1 MELTIKPL
9 PKQAEAYEA
18 WFDPHIDDVIY
29 GGAAG
34 GGKSWWV
41 SEALMLDAIRYP
53 ETRYFLGR
61 KELKTLM
68 QTTFVTMTQ
77 KVFPYHKLEQ
87 GKHWT
92 FNANRSEIHFYNGS
106 QINLLHL
113 GSLPTDPL
121 FDRFGSHE
129 YTRGGIDEMSECP
142 FKAYDVLKSRV
153 GRWKNKELNISSKLA
168 GTLNPSQD
176 WPYRIFYHPYKKAKQ
191 SGQLI
196 DVNHPLVSM
205 QVMVEGEAIERTFVF
220 VEALYSDNEYVADEY
235 KFNLATITDPVLR
248 HRLMYADWEFSS
260 AADVLFD
267 AATIAD
273 LFTNAVPKSHDLYMT
288 VDVARSADDIVLTY
302 WRGWDAF
309 RVEVIHTKD
318 RLVPIYETAD
328 KIRTGLVQYGIPRE
342 HVLVDADGVGGGV
355 FDLVPGVIGFNGGA
369 APFGVVGEKENR
381 ERYENLK
388 TQCMYHLAEKARQ
401 RQIAVSDTNVE
412 MREQL
417 ANDLQQFKRRDPDKE
432 GKLKAVKKEDMKQ
445 ALGRSPDVGDTLL
458 MRSYFDLR
466 LREEALNSGGEMK
479 VFLPEF

>member
-1 MELTIKPL
+1 MEITLRPL
-9 PKQAEAYEA
+9 AKQHEA
-18 WFDPHIDDVIY
+18 WEAWKDPDIDDVVY

-41 SEALMLDAIRYP
+41 SEVLMWNALAYP
-53 ETRYFLGR
+53 GTRYFLGR

-68 QTTFVTMTQ
+68 QSTFVTMTQ
-77 KVFPYHKLEQ
+77 KVFPHHKLVQ

-113 GSLPTDPL
+113 GAMPTDPL
-121 FDRFGSHE
+121 FDRFGSQE
-129 YTRGGIDEMSECP
+129 YTSGAIDEASECP

-153 GRWKNKELNISSKLA
+153 SRHRNKEYGIKGKVAL
-168 GTLNPSQD
+168 TLNPSQD
-176 WPYRIFYHPYKKAKQ
+176 WPYRIFYTPYKKAGRI
-191 SGQLI
+191 ST
-196 DVNHPLVSM
+196 VENPLVSM
-205 QVMVEGEAIERTFVF
+205 EVVVEGEAIERTFVF
-220 VEALYSDNEYVADEY
+220 IESLYSDNEYVADEY
-235 KFNLATITDPVLR
+235 KFNLATITDPILR
-248 HRLMYADWEFSS
+248 HRLMYADWEFAS

-273 LFTNAVPKSHDLYMT
+273 LFSNKLKKASDVYLT

-302 WRGWDAF
+302 WKGWEAF
-309 RVEVIHTKD
+309 RIDVIHTRD
-318 RLVPIYETAD
+318 FLAGVPITDTAD
-328 KIRTGLVQYGIPRE
+328 RVRTALVQYGIPRD

-355 FDLVPGVIGFNGGA
+355 FDLVPGIVGFNGGA

-388 TQCMYHLAEKARQ
+388 TQCLYHLADKARQ
-401 RQIAVSDTNVE
+401 RQVAVSEPSIAT
-412 MREQL
+412 REQL

-432 GKLKAVKKEDMKQ
+432 GKLKAVKKEDIKQ
-445 ALGRSPDVGDTLL
+445 ALGRSPDVGDTFL

-479 VFLPEF
+479 VFIPEF

>member
-1 MELTIKPL
+1 MQITIKPL
-9 PKQAEAYEA
+9 EKQDLA
-18 WFDPHIDDVIY
+18 WQAWLDPYVDDVVY

-34 GGKSWWV
+34 GGKSWWI
-41 SEALMLDAIRYP
+41 SEVLMQQALQYP
-53 ETRYFLGR
+53 GTRYFLGR

-77 KVFPYHKLEQ
+77 KVFPHHKLEQ
-87 GKHWT
+87 GKHWW
-92 FNANRSEIHFYNGS
+92 FNGQRSEIHFYNGS

-113 GSLPTDPL
+113 GALPTDPL

-129 YTRGGIDEMSECP
+129 YTSGGIDEASECP

-153 GRWKNKELNISSKLA
+153 GRHLNKEYKIKSKL
-168 GTLNPSQD
+168 GLTLNPSQD
-176 WPYRIFYHPYKKAKQ
+176 WPYRIFYDPYKKAGRV
-191 SGQLI
+191 ST
-196 DVNHPLVSM
+196 VENPLVSM
-205 QVMVEGEAIERTFVF
+205 QVVLEGEAIERTFVF
-220 VEALYSDNEYVADEY
+220 IEALYKDNEYVADEY

-248 HRLMYADWEFSS
+248 HRLMMADWEFSS

-273 LFTNAVPKSHDLYMT
+273 LFTNSVKKAPDMYLT

-302 WRGWDAF
+302 WKGWEAF
-309 RVEVIHTKD
+309 RIDVIHTAGT
-318 RLVPIYETAD
+318 LVPIHETAD
-328 KIRTGLVQYGIPRE
+328 KVRTALVTYGIPRE

-355 FDLVPGVIGFNGGA
+355 FDLVPGIVGFNGGA
-369 APFGVVGEKENR
+369 APFGVTGEKETR

-388 TQCMYHLAEKARQ
+388 TQCMYHLSDKARQ
-401 RQIAVSDTNVE
+401 RQIAITEKSVE
-412 MREQL
+412 TREQL

-432 GKLKAVKKEDMKQ
+432 GKLKVVKKEDIKQ

-466 LREEALNSGGEMK
+466 LREEALGSGEMK
-479 VFLPEF
+479 VFIPDF